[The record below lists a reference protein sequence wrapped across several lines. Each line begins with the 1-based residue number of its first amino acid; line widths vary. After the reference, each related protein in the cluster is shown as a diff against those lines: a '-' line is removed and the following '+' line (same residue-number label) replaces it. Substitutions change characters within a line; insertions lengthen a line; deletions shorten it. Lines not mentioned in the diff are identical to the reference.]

1 LCFIFK
7 ILPLTADSR
16 KSVIAHPKRKQFFE
30 LLEQGAGI
38 EKLVKLIEPSVVNN
52 LVLIDPSV
60 RCKVSHFI
68 YNCFFYS

>member
-1 LCFIFK
+1 M
-7 ILPLTADSR
+7 
-16 KSVIAHPKRKQFFE
+16 IAHPKRKQFFE

-60 RCKVSHFI
+60 RCKVLSLIHI
-68 YNCFFYS
+68 